1 MQTSTNNLNK
11 TQALLQISFCLA
23 VEKRAIY
30 YFSTCFGHLIFL
42 LVLDIVL
49 VHLYFSIGFGYDP
62 CTSLFFYWFWILSLY
77 TFIFLLVLDIVLVHL
92 YFSTCFG
99 DICHLHFLFVG
110 IFWKIAID
118 DKVIHTLA

>member
-1 MQTSTNNLNK
+1 
-11 TQALLQISFCLA
+11 
-23 VEKRAIY
+23 
-30 YFSTCFGHLIFL
+30 
-42 LVLDIVL
+42 
-49 VHLYFSIGFGYDP
+49 
-62 CTSLFFYWFWILSLY
+62 LSLY